1 MSTNKRIDLLCILA
15 ALLALAL
22 TIGCLGLSTPAKAV
36 TMGYEARLFDTSTV
50 HTIDIVIDDW
60 QGFLDTC
67 ESEEYT
73 ICDLVIDGEA
83 VQNVGI
89 RGKGNT
95 SLSSVSSMDSDRY
108 SFKVE
113 FDQYTDGG
121 NYYGLDKLS
130 LNNLIYDNT
139 MMKDYLVYQMMLEFG
154 AAAPLCSFVYLTVNG
169 EDFGLYLAAEGVED
183 SFLER
188 NYGTDHGVVYKPDS
202 MNFGGGRGNGK
213 DFRMDDFMPQDAESS
228 PAMPQTSEGFD
239 PFSMQPGGFDPSAMI
254 QEDFDPSAMNFE
266 GFDSSTTT
274 PEGFDPASAAPGG
287 FDPMGGGFGG
297 MGSSDV
303 KLQYI
308 DDDPGSYSSIFD
320 SAKTPVTDADK
331 QRLIQALKALS
342 EQADIE
348 TAVDVD
354 AALRYFVV
362 HNYAVNGDSYT
373 GSMVHNYYLYEQ
385 NGRLSMLPWDYNL
398 AFGTFHGN
406 QATSSVNDPIDTPL
420 STGTSD
426 RPMIDWLLENEEYRN
441 QYHTYFSQFLNTVDI
456 QAIIDQ
462 AYALISPF
470 VEKDPTKFCTYEE
483 FQSGVEALKTFC
495 SLRSESILGQLD
507 GTIPST
513 ADGQQADSS
522 GLIDA
527 SNLNIS
533 SMGSMSG
540 GMGGMGPGRDSFA
553 APTVQETASLP
564 ASSEPAA
571 DQMQRPERFSANN
584 RQATDSTWPL
594 LGLCVV
600 ILAAGLIFALCY
612 KRKG

>member
-15 ALLALAL
+15 ALLAFAL

-239 PFSMQPGGFDPSAMI
+239 PFSMQPGGFDSSAMI
-254 QEDFDPSAMNFE
+254 PEDFDPSAMNFE

-373 GSMVHNYYLYEQ
+373 GTMVHNYYLYEQ
-385 NGRLSMLPWDYNL
+385 DGKLSMLPWDYNL

-420 STGTSD
+420 STGASD

-441 QYHTYFSQFLNTVDI
+441 QYHTYFSQFLDTVDI

-483 FQSGVEALKTFC
+483 FQSGVETLKTFC

-513 ADGQQADSS
+513 ADGQQADAS

-527 SNLNIS
+527 SDLNIS

-600 ILAAGLIFALCY
+600 VLAAGLIFALCY